1 MYTAWYPWLKLH
13 FLLVSWVG
21 GSEGAHW
28 KSFECTMDL
37 GQLSCHIHIHSIWF
51 IWYTPFSVS
60 VAWFESFIRSVVPL
74 TKLIQPCAARKLL
87 RRFDTSLHVDLQQRS
102 CEFLELLH
110 SEWDPHRPGLLFR
123 KKWVSWICL
132 IKRPSGKDVMV
143 HWQIYGFCLKI
154 IGCYIKQYRGFLHKN
169 EMFCPLTRN
178 FRSNASARE
187 RDRRCWQSRRSCAS
201 GCRNRW
207 C

>member
-1 MYTAWYPWLKLH
+1 MTWYISNQIRFFFYLCTQLGILGWSFTFYWYPEWVEVKGRIESPLNVQWI
-13 FLLVSWVG
+13 LVNYPATSI
-21 GSEGAHW
+21 
-28 KSFECTMDL
+28 FILYDL
-37 GQLSCHIHIHSIWF
+37 YGIP
-51 IWYTPFSVS
+51 PFQFS

-132 IKRPSGKDVMV
+132 IKRPSGKDVME
-143 HWQIYGFCLKI
+143 I
-154 IGCYIKQYRGFLHKN
+154 
-169 EMFCPLTRN
+169 
-178 FRSNASARE
+178 
-187 RDRRCWQSRRSCAS
+187 RRCIGRSTAFVS
-201 GCRNRW
+201 KL
-207 C
+207 